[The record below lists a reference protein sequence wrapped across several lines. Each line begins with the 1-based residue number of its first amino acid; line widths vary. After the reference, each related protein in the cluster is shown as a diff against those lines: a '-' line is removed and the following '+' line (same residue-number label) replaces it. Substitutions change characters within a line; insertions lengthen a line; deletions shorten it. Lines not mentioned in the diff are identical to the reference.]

1 MSSKSDIDFFQ
12 AIQNAQVALK
22 QKDMRSTRHW
32 AQLAVSIAPD
42 REEPWL
48 LLAAVA
54 DPQASLGYIDQALKL
69 NPESKRALNGRLWA
83 QKRIEAA
90 RQTAATSPHRFP
102 KPDKPAQIS
111 SDSVLIANLPQSQ
124 PTLELKTGQKKNN
137 GFQVRSLLQVFTS
150 PFLQFT
156 VRRFL
161 TIPVS
166 LLIITMLLYAGVMM
180 TPTETRAR
188 LYLPPEK
195 GGQNSSEQVLKNY
208 IAKYHL
214 AEPYLVQYAY
224 WLKSLV
230 QGDWGYSPIFNG
242 YVLPALLHRTP
253 ATAELAFYS
262 LLLFI
267 PFGLLSG
274 AASGWRQRHTGD
286 NIFRFSAFVLT
297 SLPPF
302 VLGLILISFFYVGL
316 NWFAPGRLSNMLS
329 YKLDSQN
336 FKLFTGMYTF
346 DGLLNGRLDVTIDS
360 LRHLA
365 MPAITLALYHW
376 ATLGRITRASMIV
389 EKNKEYVIAAR
400 ARGIREHS
408 LVWKH
413 VFRNILAP
421 SFTSLAL
428 SAASLVTGVFVVE
441 IIFSY
446 QGISD
451 LIVKSMQG
459 TPDAAAA
466 LGFSVY
472 SALLVLFLMFILDVI
487 QAAID
492 PRVRDETIRP

>member
-1 MSSKSDIDFFQ
+1 MRTTSDIDFLQ
-12 AIQNAQVALK
+12 AIQNAQDAL
-22 QKDMRSTRHW
+22 QHKDLRSTRYW
-32 AQLAVSIAPD
+32 AQLAVTLAPE

-54 DPQASLGYIDQALKL
+54 DPRASLGYINQALKI
-69 NPESKRALNGRLWA
+69 NPESERALNGRLWA
-83 QKRIEAA
+83 QKRIEAT
-90 RQTAATSPHRFP
+90 RQKAATAPHRFSRQE
-102 KPDKPAQIS
+102 KPAQ
-111 SDSVLIANLPQSQ
+111 NLPDSTPSINVPKSQSAV
-124 PTLELKTGQKKNN
+124 EVKTGQMKNN
-137 GFQVRSLLQVFTS
+137 ALQVQSLLLALNS
-150 PFLQFT
+150 PFMQFT

-161 TIPVS
+161 TIPFS
-166 LLIITMLLYAGVMM
+166 LLIITMLLFAGVML
-180 TPTETRAR
+180 TPVETRAR

-195 GGQNSSEQVLKNY
+195 GGQNSSEQVVKNY
-208 IAKYHL
+208 IVKYHL
-214 AEPYLVQYAY
+214 AEPYLVQYA
-224 WLKSLV
+224 WWIKSLV
-230 QGDWGYSPIFNG
+230 QGDWGYSPVFNG
-242 YVLPALLHRTP
+242 AVLPALLLRTP
-253 ATAELAFYS
+253 ATAELALYS

-267 PFGLLSG
+267 PFGLMSG
-274 AASGWRQRHTGD
+274 VASGWKQRQTSD
-286 NIFRFSAFVLT
+286 NLFRFSAFLFT

-316 NWFAPGRLSNMLS
+316 NWFAPERLSNMLS

-336 FKLFTGMYTF
+336 FRLITGMYTF
-346 DGLLNGRLDVTIDS
+346 DGVLNGRLDVTIDAF
-360 LRHLA
+360 RHLA

-376 ATLGRITRASMIV
+376 ATLGRITRAAMIA
-389 EKNKEYVIAAR
+389 EKNKEYVIAAK
-400 ARGIREHS
+400 ARGIREHN

-413 VFRNILAP
+413 LFRNTLAP
-421 SFTSLAL
+421 SFTSLGL

-472 SALLVLFLMFILDVI
+472 SAIMVLLLMFVLDVI

-492 PRVRDETIRP
+492 PRVRNEVLRS